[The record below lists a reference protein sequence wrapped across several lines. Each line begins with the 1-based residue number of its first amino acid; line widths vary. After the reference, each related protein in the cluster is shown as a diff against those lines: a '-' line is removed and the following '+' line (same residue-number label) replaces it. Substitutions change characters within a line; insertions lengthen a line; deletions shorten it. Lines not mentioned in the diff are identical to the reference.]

1 MDERNCK
8 ECAHYVVRSGQTYSQ
23 ADCAATT
30 TIVWGCDAWEC
41 KFKAKNKDRN
51 GEEKS

>member
-41 KFKAKNKDRN
+41 NFKTKGAAERENK
-51 GEEKS
+51 E